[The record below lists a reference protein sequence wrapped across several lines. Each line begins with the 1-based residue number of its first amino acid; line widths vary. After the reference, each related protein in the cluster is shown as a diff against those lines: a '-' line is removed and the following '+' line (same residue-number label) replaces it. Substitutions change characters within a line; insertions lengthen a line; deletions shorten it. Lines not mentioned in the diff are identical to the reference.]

1 MHRFVLNWD
10 EYFMGLS
17 LLAAL
22 RSKDPNSQVGA
33 AIVSPQQRILGT
45 GYNGFIAGV
54 DESQFPWERE
64 GEWLDTKY
72 PYVVHAEANAI
83 LNSTQS
89 DLRDCRIY
97 VTLFPCNEC
106 AKQIAQKGI
115 REIIYLQDKYP
126 DSPQG
131 LAARRILDA
140 VGVSYRQAD
149 LPHLPDELQRL
160 AANLRQV
167 LKNGATSAE

>member
-97 VTLFPCNEC
+97 VTLF
-106 AKQIAQKGI
+106 
-115 REIIYLQDKYP
+115 
-126 DSPQG
+126 S
-131 LAARRILDA
+131 
-140 VGVSYRQAD
+140 
-149 LPHLPDELQRL
+149 LQRVRQTDCPKRNPRDYLPAGQIPRFASRPCCPAYPRCCWRQLSSGGFTAL
-160 AANLRQV
+160 A
-167 LKNGATSAE
+167 G